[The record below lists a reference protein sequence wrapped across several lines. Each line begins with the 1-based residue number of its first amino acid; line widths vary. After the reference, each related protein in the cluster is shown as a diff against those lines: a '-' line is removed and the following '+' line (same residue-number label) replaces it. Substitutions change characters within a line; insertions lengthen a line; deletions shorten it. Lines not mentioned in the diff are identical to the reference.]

1 MVCWTSPPGHNL
13 PRLTISA
20 LAPCIIYQ
28 LALWLTSRSRRA
40 PPWRAVGGARTTTRC
55 SHKSRSLSSVLS
67 LIQCTHY
74 TCTVCSN
81 YTELPAIVM
90 PHNEAHVARR
100 VGSHWTGRLVSACH
114 WLGVVTVQQPST
126 ALTPLALS
134 LYALSL

>member
-1 MVCWTSPPGHNL
+1 MHRRGAL
-13 PRLTISA
+13 SA
-20 LAPCIIYQ
+20 
-28 LALWLTSRSRRA
+28 ALGPQHRVL
-40 PPWRAVGGARTTTRC
+40 
-55 SHKSRSLSSVLS
+55 KSRSLSSVLS

-100 VGSHWTGRLVSACH
+100 VGSHWTGRPVSACH

-134 LYALSL
+134 LCSLSSGSCVGDWVWTRGRLVKARSTICTLISPL